1 MFDQINIEELAK
13 IKRISFTQRNVYS
26 NSEKM
31 DLYLNN
37 WILAY
42 FSIQQNR
49 VEYLQVGAFN
59 CSIAN
64 FDYDANSKWLIV
76 LKDFGFYIEEAK
88 RLQIQSSE
96 AEELLNSYLDLYQN
110 NENTNDEIN
119 LIAIHLNEISLC
131 YTKDIQY
138 SRQYTSMGIKSLP
151 YFTSIDIK
159 PWIFNKCVVYE
170 ISFLKLKYNAEQ
182 VKLDLETILINYSSV
197 IVNLP
202 HLNKFDDIISI
213 LKLFLPDPTS
223 FDCKS
228 QNLPLKVV
236 SLRVNFSIDFDW
248 SNFEE
253 FLTIVQSYFMN
264 NETNQ

>member
-1 MFDQINIEELAK
+1 MFDQINTEELAK
-13 IKRISFTQRNVYS
+13 IKRISFVHWNAYLSSV
-26 NSEKM
+26 KM

-49 VEYLQVGAFN
+49 VEYLQVGVFSG
-59 CSIAN
+59 SIAN
-64 FDYDANSKWLIV
+64 FDYDANSKWLIF
-76 LKDFGFYIEEAK
+76 LKNFGFYIEEAK

-96 AEELLNSYLDLYQN
+96 VEEILNSYLDLYQKT
-110 NENTNDEIN
+110 ENTNDEIN
-119 LIAIHLNEISLC
+119 LIAIRLNKISLC

-138 SRQYTSMGIKSLP
+138 SSQYTSKGIKSIP

-159 PWIFNKCVVYE
+159 PWIFNKWVVYE
-170 ISFLKLKYNAEQ
+170 IFFLKLKYNAEQ
-182 VKLDLETILINYSSV
+182 VKLDLETILKNYSSV

-202 HLNKFDDIISI
+202 HLNKFDDILSI
-213 LKLFLPDPTS
+213 LKLFLPDATS
-223 FDCKS
+223 FDFKS
-228 QNLPLKVV
+228 QNQQLKVV
-236 SLRVNFSIDFDW
+236 SLRVNFSIDFER

-253 FLTIVQSYFMN
+253 FLTIIQSYYMN